1 MMNKTQPKALRGDGI
16 SIHPGDGIVPILK
29 EIAGKKLIVVG
40 TGFYITRYGLFL
52 TACHVLDDMHNEK
65 GELIS
70 RGFVVH
76 LGANNKVHF
85 RQILCFHRYKNS
97 DLAIG
102 QAENYAR
109 KLPNKPLMNLRG
121 TLTGVLPQIGSKLVT
136 YAYPENRTLDFSD
149 KANLNEIKG
158 NYFTGKLLR
167 YVPVPEDPMMPCGYL
182 ETTIEIRS
190 GASGGPVFTED
201 GKIIGVNCVGWD
213 FGDMAEGEESLS
225 NVIPVVEGLPIRVS
239 NLELPEKSW
248 ELKQIP
254 EHWIGKELDLSLLV
268 EFGHVDFNPPLPFDK
283 LDQ

>member
-1 MMNKTQPKALRGDGI
+1 MLSSQPKALTGDGKTI
-16 SIHPGDGIVPILK
+16 NPGDGIVPILK
-29 EIAGKKLIVVG
+29 EIPGKKLIVVG

-52 TACHVLDDMHNEK
+52 TACHVLDDMHNDK
-65 GELIS
+65 NELIS

-76 LGANNKVHF
+76 RGSKSNVHF

-102 QAENYAR
+102 HAENYFR
-109 KLPNKPLMNLRG
+109 KVPNNPLMNLRG
-121 TLTGVLPQIGSKLVT
+121 TLTGVLPQVGSTLVT

-149 KANLNEIKG
+149 KANLNEIRG

-167 YVPVPEDPMMPCGYL
+167 YVPVPEDPIMPCGYL

-201 GKIIGVNCVGWD
+201 GRIIGVNCAGWD
-213 FGDMAEGEESLS
+213 FGNIKEGEESLS
-225 NVIPVVEGLPIRVS
+225 YVVPVIEGLPIRVS

-248 ELKQIP
+248 ELEQIP
-254 EHWIGKELDLSLLV
+254 EYWSGKELDLSLLV
-268 EFGHVDFNPPLPFDK
+268 KFGHVKFDPPLPLDK
-283 LDQ
+283 LS